1 MASSVAAEVKLGVT
15 DHPNHPETGGGAGRE
30 KKNPTKLS
38 DFDLGRG
45 AFGFRQWVS
54 VSDNYD

>member
-1 MASSVAAEVKLGVT
+1 MAYSEAEMKLGVT
-15 DHPNHPETGGGAGRE
+15 DHPSRAETGGGAGRE

-38 DFDLGRG
+38 DFDLGIG
-45 AFGFRQWVS
+45 CGYQQWVS